1 MTFTDEQSFRLH
13 IKNEPCRRLYFLYGE
28 EDYLKRQYI
37 DRLVQKAAP
46 DAAAGFNYMP
56 FDGKVT
62 DVDTI
67 CDAATALP
75 LFAAQKCVY
84 VADFNAE
91 QYAESDFARLCELVE
106 DIPDTTV
113 LLFCT
118 LSQDIG
124 GKKSLSAK
132 WKRFV
137 KLAGEVGV
145 VVELCTRTEQ
155 DLTRYA
161 RAYAEKQGAQLDGAA
176 AKLLCERSR
185 YKMELL
191 VSDLNRLTAYR
202 QGGEITVQDIE
213 LMCEKEPDAMAYELA
228 GAVASGDG
236 TKALKLIEAYRA
248 KREEPVAILAALS
261 SGHIDFYRAKLG
273 AQAGKDGKAVFADF
287 GYKGNP
293 NRFYYVQKD
302 AARLSTRYLSGAL
315 DVLVACDCELKSS
328 KADGYVLLEQAV
340 MRLLILRANEGKS

>member
-13 IKNEPCRRLYFLYGE
+13 VKNEPCARLYFLYGE
-28 EDYLKRQYI
+28 EDYLKKQYI
-37 DRLVQKAAP
+37 DRLVKKAAP

-56 FDGKVT
+56 FDCKAT

-67 CDAATALP
+67 CDAAMALP

-84 VADFNAE
+84 VSDFNAE
-91 QYAESDFARLCELVE
+91 QYSENDFLRLCDLVQ

-113 LLFCT
+113 LIFAT

-124 GKKSLSAK
+124 GKKSLSAR

-137 KLAGEVGV
+137 KLADEVGV
-145 VVELCTRTEQ
+145 VTELRPRTEQ
-155 DLTRYA
+155 DLIRYA
-161 RAYAEKQGAQLDGAA
+161 RSYAEKQGAQLDGAA

-185 YKMELL
+185 YRMDLL
-191 VSDLNRLTAYR
+191 VSDLDRLTAYR
-202 QGGEITVQDIE
+202 QGGEITLQDVE

-228 GAVASGDG
+228 GAVASGNG
-236 TKALKLIEAYRA
+236 TKALSLIEEYRA
-248 KREEPVAILAALS
+248 KREEPVAVLAALA

-273 AQAGKDGKAVFADF
+273 EQVGKSGKEVFADF

-302 AARLSTRYLSGAL
+302 AAKLSKRYLAGAL
-315 DVLVACDCELKSS
+315 DILLSCDYDLKSS

-340 MRLLILRANEGKS
+340 MRLLMLRAKEGKP